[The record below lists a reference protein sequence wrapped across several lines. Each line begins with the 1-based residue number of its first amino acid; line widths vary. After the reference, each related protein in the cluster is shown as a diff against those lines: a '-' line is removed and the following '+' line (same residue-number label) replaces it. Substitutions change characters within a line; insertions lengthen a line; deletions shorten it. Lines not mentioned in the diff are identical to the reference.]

1 MTHPPEK
8 SPFHD
13 AAFVRGAS
21 AKPVE
26 HFPMDEPLP
35 FDLPWEVGTC

>member
-13 AAFVRGAS
+13 RPAFVRGAS
-21 AKPVE
+21 AKLRV
-26 HFPMDEPLP
+26 L
-35 FDLPWEVGTC
+35 DLFSGRSK